1 MAMRIETFVAERNLT
16 RFRQQLER
24 AAAPP
29 ARAIPFKQLL
39 LPLDYRRQAWA
50 PIRVA
55 LDVIVTFSW
64 MAFLGYGLIDLIFS
78 TFRMLG

>member
-1 MAMRIETFVAERNLT
+1 MRTVAEQNT
-16 RFRQQLER
+16 PRFRQQLER

-29 ARAIPFKQLL
+29 AQAHPFKQLL
-39 LPLDYRRQAWA
+39 LPLDYRRRAWA
-50 PIRVA
+50 PITVA

-64 MAFLGYGLIDLIFS
+64 MAFLGYGLIALIFS

>member
-1 MAMRIETFVAERNLT
+1 MRIVAEQNLS

-24 AAAPP
+24 AAASP
-29 ARAIPFKQLL
+29 AQAIPFKLFL
-39 LPLDYRRQAWA
+39 IPLEYRRQAWA

-64 MAFLGYGLIDLIFS
+64 MTFVGYGLIALIFW
-78 TFRMLG
+78 TVRTLG